1 MLWNI
6 IRGPYES
13 PALQGNLWFPIVI
26 VLIYS
31 CFLLVAFIISRW
43 RLTKPLGCSL
53 IFLHMTFIALTLLTN
68 SIGGKKPI
76 LLLPNTPGWS
86 DGR

>member
-1 MLWNI
+1 M
-6 IRGPYES
+6 RCRRTAGPTLCTH
-13 PALQGNLWFPIVI
+13 PHT
-26 VLIYS
+26 YS

-68 SIGGKKPI
+68 SIGGKQPV

-86 DGR
+86 D

>member
-1 MLWNI
+1 M
-6 IRGPYES
+6 S
-13 PALQGNLWFPIVI
+13 CQGLDLWFPIVI

-68 SIGGKKPI
+68 SIGGKQPV
-76 LLLPNTPGWS
+76 LLLLNTPGWS
-86 DGR
+86 D